1 MPGRRVSRDHSARGG
16 RAADKGLDD
25 DQEMAPEEEPGGA
38 GDGKAAPRLPA
49 GAVAQAAIRAV
60 AELVGRRPDGV
71 TALEPTEDG
80 WRVAVEVLEDER
92 IPSSADILAIYEAE
106 LDMEGNLVAYRRTR
120 RYQRG
125 RADAGGG
132 R

>member
-1 MPGRRVSRDHSARGG
+1 MD
-16 RAADKGLDD
+16 LDEE
-25 DQEMAPEEEPGGA
+25 QETAPEEELEPEEEPEPEETD
-38 GDGKAAPRLPA
+38 DGEVASRLPA
-49 GAVAQAAIRAV
+49 GAAAQAAIRAV
-60 AELVGRRPDGV
+60 AELVGRRPNGV

-92 IPSSADILAIYEAE
+92 VPSSADILAIYEAE
-106 LDMEGNLVAYRRTR
+106 LDKEGNLLAYRRTR

-125 RADAGGG
+125 RVDSSGG

>member
-1 MPGRRVSRDHSARGG
+1 MD
-16 RAADKGLDD
+16 LDEE
-25 DQEMAPEEEPGGA
+25 QETAPEEELEPEEA
-38 GDGKAAPRLPA
+38 DDGEAVSRLPA
-49 GAVAQAAIRAV
+49 GAVAQAAMRAI
-60 AELVGRRPDGV
+60 AELVGRQPNGV
-71 TALEPTEDG
+71 IALEPTEDG

-125 RADAGGG
+125 RADASQG

>member
-16 RAADKGLDD
+16 RAADMDLYEE
-25 DQEMAPEEEPGGA
+25 QEMAPEEEPEGA
-38 GDGKAAPRLPA
+38 DDGEAPSRLPA
-49 GAVAQAAIRAV
+49 GAVARAAIRAV
-60 AELVGRRPDGV
+60 AELVGRQPNGV

-92 IPSSADILAIYEAE
+92 VPSSADILAIYEAE

-125 RADAGGG
+125 RADASGG
-132 R
+132 